1 MGYSGGLFSL
11 GSPLCV
17 HQFFDVALLS
27 RVLRVSQALFV
38 CLMLLM
44 MLLLLLLP
52 LLITGPRFLFSKTPL
67 VYCFRGD
74 GGRVKMD
81 LSRAPK
87 QTGAYT
93 GYQLLWVLL
102 SAHIMGLVLQ
112 SLAARLGVVT
122 GKHLAEVCRERYPR
136 IITWLLW
143 AMTESAIIGSDIQE
157 VVGSAIG
164 LQILLGIPLW
174 VGCLLTGKLG
184 FLCFFLV
191 FLFFGGGLGV

>member
-1 MGYSGGLFSL
+1 M
-11 GSPLCV
+11 
-17 HQFFDVALLS
+17 LS
-27 RVLRVSQALFV
+27 RVLTSKHEVIIVTTRASQRPFLCLKILAAVVAAAAATCNWSTFSLLEIASRFV
-38 CLMLLM
+38 GGG
-44 MLLLLLLP
+44 
-52 LLITGPRFLFSKTPL
+52 TGDAYKWTNPA
-67 VYCFRGD
+67 
-74 GGRVKMD
+74 
-81 LSRAPK
+81 RAPK

-122 GKHLAEVCRERYPR
+122 GTHLADMCRRRYPR

-143 AMTESAIIGSDIQE
+143 VMTESAIIGSDIQE

-174 VGCLLTGKLG
+174 AGCLLTGKLG
-184 FLCFFLV
+184 YPCLLV
-191 FLFFGGGLGV
+191 VFEGRFWGSGGGDAT